1 MEVPKS
7 FSLVPKNIMLC
18 IGAAVCCVFP
28 KVVQA
33 NTSVLSE
40 FTHNVGQLQAR
51 CEALDVLLA
60 DVDRNKQLLDKRI
73 ELQLSRADTEQ
84 KDSLSSLKA
93 VQANLT
99 ILANSFSQRYEQ
111 CESTLELSETE
122 LADQEFRL
130 IDTRFADKVAAITT
144 PRDITVEHQ
153 EYCSAD
159 ERKVL
164 CRARG
169 EQIAKR
175 IAAER
180 GGEIAVSS
188 VSRMSDFEI
197 EEDLV
202 ISKSDSTLSD
212 MDISTEFMETDANE
226 RYWTIELTT
235 LVAITPREASLAEL
249 KDTITDQVLLDSG
262 LQVKQAYRASMEN
275 AVISDID
282 GYQDFLS
289 IKNHISALLS
299 AQADAATQATSKQY
313 FTQAQSLL
321 TALTYDNVDATS
333 SSYQLLIKKQPSLA
347 NYPVFV
353 QLQKEIESTEAKR
366 TQYNRIQ
373 TQLMTALENGMT
385 NGHTDAFGLY
395 NNLITLI
402 PQHTNNAGNL
412 QRCIKAVTNA
422 FNTMPLKDSLNLTN
436 IAINQ
441 LGIHEQLV
449 EHKTM
454 LLGQLDTQKKLAL
467 YKQLF
472 QKSLQQERYFEP
484 FEISALYYLNK
495 IETLGVENNQYKQTK
510 DLLLQ
515 SIDRFIEE
523 DGNQRTTAQQID
535 VLSNL
540 INFFTDIDSSYI
552 VLLDRKQQR
561 LQEEKNKKKKR
572 PIVTGF

>member
-1 MEVPKS
+1 MEVPDRLSHTRKS
-7 FSLVPKNIMLC
+7 IMLL
-18 IGAAVCCVFP
+18 IGVTLCCVFP
-28 KVVQA
+28 QVGQA
-33 NTSVLSE
+33 NTPVLSE
-40 FTHNVGQLQAR
+40 FTRSVGQLQAR
-51 CEALDVLLA
+51 CEALEVLLT
-60 DVDRNKQLLDKRI
+60 DVDRNKELLDKRI
-73 ELQLSRADTEQ
+73 ELQLLPANAEQ
-84 KDSLSSLKA
+84 QDSMSSLKA
-93 VQANLT
+93 VQANLA
-99 ILANSFSQRYEQ
+99 ILASSFSQRYEQ
-111 CESTLELSETE
+111 CESALELSETE

-130 IDTRFADKVAAITT
+130 IDTRFADKVATITT
-144 PRDITVEHQ
+144 PRDITVKHQ

-212 MDISTEFMETDANE
+212 MDISTEFVETDANE

-235 LVAITPREASLAEL
+235 LVAISPREASLAEL

-262 LQVKQAYRASMEN
+262 LQVKQAYRISMEKS
-275 AVISDID
+275 VVSDID
-282 GYQDFLS
+282 GYQDYLS
-289 IKNHISALLS
+289 IKTHISALLS
-299 AQADAATQATSKQY
+299 AQADAATQAINKQF

-321 TALTYDNVDATS
+321 TALTYDNVDATK
-333 SSYQLLIKKQPSLA
+333 SSYQHLIKEQPSLA

-353 QLQKEIESTEAKR
+353 QLQKEIENTEATR
-366 TQYNRIQ
+366 SQYNRVQ
-373 TQLMTALENGMT
+373 AKLVSELDNGIT
-385 NGHTDAFGLY
+385 NSNTDAFKLY
-395 NNLITLI
+395 SKLITLI
-402 PQHTNNAGNL
+402 PQHTNNASNL
-412 QRCIKAVTNA
+412 QRCILAVTNA
-422 FNTMPLKDSLNLTN
+422 SRTLTLKDSLSLTN
-436 IAINQ
+436 LAINQ
-441 LGIHEQLV
+441 LGIFEQLV
-449 EHKTM
+449 EHKTR
-454 LLGQLDTQKKLAL
+454 LLTQLDTEKKLAL

-495 IETLGVENNQYKQTK
+495 IETLGLESNHYQQTK
-510 DLLLQ
+510 GLLLK
-515 SIDRFIEE
+515 SIDRFIKE
-523 DGNQRTTAQQID
+523 DGNQRTTAQQIN